1 MEISSPIFARLAPI
15 AEELGYPHDWRLA
28 HTPAEDLLPRPSLD
42 QIPFPIISDAP
53 KTIFKKYT
61 AHDDFENQPL
71 HGTFVLDAQG
81 RILWSDISADP
92 FMEIDFLIKESQRLL
107 ALHKS

>member
-1 MEISSPIFARLAPI
+1 MADRYHDFEKAKLPIIAISTDEIPKLKDSQENYAK
-15 AEELGYPHDWRLA
+15 G
-28 HTPAEDLLPRPSLD
+28 T
-42 QIPFPIISDAP
+42 IPFPIISDAP